1 MNNKRVKGTII
12 AIDNSSVNDF
22 FKDRASKYNQN
33 NPLKAVLYQDNN
45 PQIAID
51 RDLKEKKKL
60 LPLLNLIKSTKVL
73 DIGCGIGRWAKT
85 MAPLVHKYHGTDL
98 MPQFIDIAKEE
109 CKEFS
114 NVTFQSISA
123 QEITD
128 TSIDGK
134 FNLIFISGLL
144 IYLNDNEIRNL
155 FNVLNSYMENH
166 CQILIREPIGIEER
180 LTLNKVWSEELQ
192 CEYSAVY
199 RTVQEYKELFLNFQ
213 NTKCIISSRLYE
225 QNLNNREETAHY
237 YFILE
242 KVIYE

>member
-12 AIDNSSVNDF
+12 TIDNSSVNDF

-51 RDLKEKKKL
+51 RDLKEKEKL
-60 LPLLNLIKSTKVL
+60 LPLLNLTKSTKVL

-85 MAPLVHKYHGTDL
+85 MASLVYKYHGTDL
-98 MPQFIDIAKEE
+98 MPQFIDIAKKE

-114 NVTFQSISA
+114 NITFQSISA

-134 FNLIFISGLL
+134 FNLIFVSGLL
-144 IYLNDNEIRNL
+144 MYLNDNEIRNL

-166 CQILIREPIGIEER
+166 CQILIREP
-180 LTLNKVWSEELQ
+180 K
-192 CEYSAVY
+192 C
-199 RTVQEYKELFLNFQ
+199 KEN
-213 NTKCIISSRLYE
+213 
-225 QNLNNREETAHY
+225 
-237 YFILE
+237 
-242 KVIYE
+242 

>member
-12 AIDNSSVNDF
+12 TIDNSSVNDF

-85 MAPLVHKYHGTDL
+85 MAPLVNKYHGTDL

-114 NVTFQSISA
+114 NVTFQFISA

-144 IYLNDNEIRNL
+144 MYLNDNEIRNL
-155 FNVLNSYMENH
+155 FNVLNSYMENY

-199 RTVQEYKELFLNFQ
+199 RTKFELASIIESSLTNLELVNSDFLFDD
-213 NTKCIISSRLYE
+213 K
-225 QNLNNREETAHY
+225 LNNRVETKQY
-237 YFILE
+237 YFL
-242 KVIYE
+242 YERS

>member
-12 AIDNSSVNDF
+12 TIDNSSVNDF

-85 MAPLVHKYHGTDL
+85 MAPLVNKYHGTDL

-144 IYLNDNEIRNL
+144 MYLNDNEIRNL
-155 FNVLNSYMENH
+155 FNVLNSYMENY

-199 RTVQEYKELFLNFQ
+199 RTKFELASIIESSLTNLELVNSDFLFDD
-213 NTKCIISSRLYE
+213 K
-225 QNLNNREETAHY
+225 LNNRVETKQY
-237 YFILE
+237 YFL
-242 KVIYE
+242 YERS

>member
-1 MNNKRVKGTII
+1 M
-12 AIDNSSVNDF
+12 
-22 FKDRASKYNQN
+22 
-33 NPLKAVLYQDNN
+33 YQDNN

-85 MAPLVHKYHGTDL
+85 MAPLVNKYHGTDL

-114 NVTFQSISA
+114 NVTFQFISA

-144 IYLNDNEIRNL
+144 MYLNDNEIRNL
-155 FNVLNSYMENH
+155 FNVLNSYMENY

-199 RTVQEYKELFLNFQ
+199 RTKFELASIIESSLTNLELVNSDFLFDD
-213 NTKCIISSRLYE
+213 K
-225 QNLNNREETAHY
+225 LNNRVETKQY
-237 YFILE
+237 YFL
-242 KVIYE
+242 YERS